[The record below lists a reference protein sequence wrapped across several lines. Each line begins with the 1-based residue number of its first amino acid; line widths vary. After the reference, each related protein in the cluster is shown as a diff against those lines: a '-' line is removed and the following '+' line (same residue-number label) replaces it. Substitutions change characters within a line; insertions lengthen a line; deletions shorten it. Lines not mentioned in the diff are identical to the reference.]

1 MKRTD
6 KKTLIRVLRYIGRY
20 KIYLIASILCALVY
34 ALLSLY
40 IPILTGDAIDMA
52 VGQGNVDFDGLF
64 SLLLRFVICIA
75 VIAPAQW
82 IMSLCNNK
90 IAFGVVRDLRM
101 DAFRKLQRL
110 PVSYIDTHPRGD
122 TVSRIINDAD
132 RFSDGLILGF
142 SQLFTGLVT
151 IIGTIVFMFTIS
163 PIITLVVVLLTPV
176 SLLCARF
183 IANRTYSMFSEQSKD
198 NGSLTA
204 CIDESIENQK
214 LVRAYGYE
222 DEIRDNFTA
231 ANERLR
237 KSSLRAI
244 FYSSLTNPVTRF
256 VNSMVY
262 AVSAG
267 AGAILA
273 IMSPAFTAGKLTG
286 FLIYANQYTKPF
298 NEISGVL
305 AELQSAIAGADR
317 IFELLDSGEV
327 ADNGEK
333 SIDPDTVSGMVEFD
347 NVSFSYNKE
356 TSLIEDLSFKATKG
370 QRIAIVG
377 PTGCGKT
384 TLINLLMRFY
394 DVDSGEIRIDGTPIN
409 EMKRDTLRS
418 LFGMVL
424 QDTWIKNGTVRENI
438 AMGREGATDEEII
451 AAAKAC
457 HAHSFIKRLPKG
469 YDTVI
474 KDNDGSL
481 SQGQRQLI
489 CITRIM
495 IAPPPLLILDEATSS
510 IDTRTELKISD
521 AFGKLMKGRTSFIVA
536 HRLRTIMD
544 ADMILVMNKGNV
556 VERGTHKELLEKGG
570 FYAKLYNSQF
580 E

>member
-1 MKRTD
+1 M
-6 KKTLIRVLRYIGRY
+6 KKTDVKTLKRVMKYIGRY
-20 KIYLIASILCALVY
+20 KIYLVISTLCALVY

-52 VGQGNVDFDGLF
+52 VGEGNVDFDGL
-64 SLLLRFVICIA
+64 SVLLVRFAICIA

-101 DAFRKLQRL
+101 DAFKKLQKL

-122 TVSRIINDAD
+122 TVSRMITDAD

-163 PIITLVVVLLTPV
+163 PIITLVVVILTPI

-198 NGSLTA
+198 NGLLTA

-222 DEIRDNFTA
+222 NEIKGNFAA
-231 ANERLR
+231 ANEKLR

-273 IMSPAFTAGKLTG
+273 ITSPAFTAGKLTG

-317 IFELLDSGEV
+317 IFELLDSDEVKDDGDKTVDTASGE
-327 ADNGEK
+327 
-333 SIDPDTVSGMVEFD
+333 VEFD
-347 NVSFSYNKE
+347 NVCFSYNKT
-356 TSLIEDLSFKATKG
+356 TSLIENLSFKATKG

-394 DVDSGEIRIDGTPIN
+394 DVDSGEIRIDGIPVN

-438 AMGREGATDEEII
+438 AMGREGATDEEIV

-489 CITRIM
+489 CICRIM

-580 E
+580 D

>member
-1 MKRTD
+1 M
-6 KKTLIRVLRYIGRY
+6 KKTDTKTLKRVMKYIGRY
-20 KIYLIASILCALVY
+20 KLSLVVSILCALVY

-40 IPILTGDAIDMA
+40 VPILTGDAIDMA
-52 VGQGNVDFDGLF
+52 IGKGNVDFDGL
-64 SLLLRFVICIA
+64 SALLARFAICIA
-75 VIAPAQW
+75 IIAPAQW

-101 DAFRKLQRL
+101 DAFRKLQKL
-110 PVSYIDTHPRGD
+110 PISYIDTHPRGD

-142 SQLFTGLVT
+142 SQLFTGVVT
-151 IIGTIVFMFTIS
+151 IVGTIVFMFTIS
-163 PIITLVVVLLTPV
+163 PIITLVVVLLTPI

-198 NGSLTA
+198 NGALTA

-222 DEIRDNFTA
+222 DEIRDNFTS
-231 ANERLR
+231 ANEKLR

-267 AGAILA
+267 AGAMLA

-327 ADNGEK
+327 VDNGEK
-333 SIDPDTVSGMVEFD
+333 TVDPDTVSGDIEFD

-356 TSLIEDLSFKATKG
+356 TSLIENLSFKATKG

-438 AMGREGATDEEII
+438 AMGRADASDEEII

-489 CITRIM
+489 CICRIM

-556 VERGTHKELLEKGG
+556 VERGTHKELLSADG
-570 FYAKLYNSQF
+570 FYARLYNSQF

>member
-1 MKRTD
+1 MK
-6 KKTLIRVLRYIGRY
+6 KSNKNTLARVMKYIGRY
-20 KIYLIASILCALVY
+20 KLYLAVSILCALVY

-52 VGQGNVDFDGLF
+52 VGENDVDFEGLKA
-64 SLLLRFVICIA
+64 LLVRFALCIVIS
-75 VIAPAQW
+75 APAQW
-82 IMSLCNNK
+82 IMALCNNK

-101 DAFRKLQRL
+101 SAFKKLQKL

-142 SQLFTGLVT
+142 SQLFTGVVT
-151 IIGTIVFMFTIS
+151 IVGTIIFMFTIN
-163 PIITLVVVLLTPV
+163 PIITLAVILLTPL

-183 IANRTYSMFSEQSKD
+183 IAKRTYSMFSEQSKD
-198 NGSLTA
+198 NGALTA

-222 DEIRDNFTA
+222 GEIRKSFTE
-231 ANERLR
+231 ANEKLR

-317 IFELLDSGEV
+317 IFELLDSEEV
-327 ADNGEK
+327 SDAGEK
-333 SIDPDTVSGMVEFD
+333 TADTESVSGVVEFD

-356 TSLIEDLSFKATKG
+356 NPLIENLSFRATEG

-394 DVDSGEIRIDGTPIN
+394 DTDEGEIRIDGTPIK
-409 EMKRDTLRS
+409 EMKRDELRS

-438 AMGREGATDEEII
+438 AMGREGATDEEIV

-457 HAHSFIKRLPKG
+457 HAHSFIKRLPNG

-489 CITRIM
+489 CICRVM

-556 VERGTHKELLEKGG
+556 VERGTHKELIEKGG

>member
-1 MKRTD
+1 MK
-6 KKTLIRVLRYIGRY
+6 YIGRY
-20 KIYLIASILCALVY
+20 RVSLIISILCALVY
-34 ALLSLY
+34 SLLSLY

-52 VGQGNVDFDGLF
+52 VGQGNVDFDGLYE
-64 SLLLRFVICIA
+64 LLLRFVICIV

-82 IMSLCNNK
+82 IMSLCNNR

-151 IIGTIVFMFTIS
+151 IIGTIVFMLTIS
-163 PIITLVVVLLTPV
+163 PIITAAVVVLTPL

-198 NGSLTA
+198 NGALTA

-222 DEIRDNFTA
+222 GEIKERFSA
-231 ANERLR
+231 ANDRLR
-237 KSSLRAI
+237 ISSLRAI

-317 IFELLDSGEV
+317 IFELLDSDEV
-327 ADNGEK
+327 KDSGSETVDVDA
-333 SIDPDTVSGMVEFD
+333 VSGEVEFD

-356 TSLIEDLSFKATKG
+356 VSLIEDLSFKAQKG

-409 EMKRDTLRS
+409 EMKRETLRS

-438 AMGREGATDEEII
+438 AMGREGATDEEIV

-457 HAHSFIKRLPKG
+457 HAHSFIKRLPQG

-489 CITRIM
+489 CISRIM

-556 VERGTHKELLEKGG
+556 VERGTHKELLAKGG

>member
-1 MKRTD
+1 MK
-6 KKTLIRVLRYIGRY
+6 KSNKNTLARVMKYIGRY
-20 KIYLIASILCALVY
+20 KLYLAVSILCALAY

-52 VGQGNVDFDGLF
+52 VGENDVDFEGLKA
-64 SLLLRFVICIA
+64 LLVRFALCIVIS
-75 VIAPAQW
+75 APAQW
-82 IMSLCNNK
+82 IMALCNNK

-101 DAFRKLQRL
+101 SAFKKLQKL

-142 SQLFTGLVT
+142 SQLFTGIVT
-151 IIGTIVFMFTIS
+151 IVGTIIFMLTIN
-163 PIITLVVVLLTPV
+163 PIITLAVILLTPL

-183 IANRTYSMFSEQSKD
+183 IAKRTYSMFSEQSKD
-198 NGSLTA
+198 NGTLTA

-222 DEIRDNFTA
+222 GEIRNNFTE
-231 ANERLR
+231 ANEKLR

-317 IFELLDSGEV
+317 IFELLDSEEV
-327 ADNGEK
+327 SDAGEK
-333 SIDPDTVSGMVEFD
+333 TADTESVSGVVEFD

-356 TSLIEDLSFKATKG
+356 NPLIENLSFRATEG

-394 DVDSGEIRIDGTPIN
+394 DADEGEIRIDGTPIKD
-409 EMKRDTLRS
+409 MKRDELRS

-438 AMGREGATDEEII
+438 AMGREGATDEEIV

-457 HAHSFIKRLPKG
+457 HAHSFIKRLPNG

-489 CITRIM
+489 CICRVM

-556 VERGTHKELLEKGG
+556 VERGTHKELIEKGG